1 MALSIQS
8 NMASMSIQN
17 QLGRSNNDLSTAL
30 ERLGSGFKINS
41 AKDDAAGLQIASRLN
56 AQVRG
61 QDAALY
67 NSNNA
72 MSMMQTA
79 EGAFDEM
86 TNIAYRMKELATQG
100 ANGTN
105 DTKEYTAINAEFSA
119 LEEELVSIM
128 QNTNFGGTKLLE
140 AKVGTVVTPVT
151 PVTADPTASPAVVGV
166 AGVHGVAVSDGG
178 KFADTAASVTFQ
190 VGSSTAETLS
200 VSVGAEVDAIHD
212 ILKTKTGEYARVAD
226 LTDSTTSSAAITT
239 VDSLIEKIGSARSA
253 IGASM
258 NRLDHTM
265 NNVTN
270 MKENTQAAA
279 STLMDADFAAETS
292 NMTKQQLLMNSGIS
306 VLSTANSTTQM
317 IGSLLR

>member
-61 QDAALY
+61 QEAALY

-72 MSMMQTA
+72 MSMLQTA

-105 DTKEYTAINAEFSA
+105 GADEYTAMKSEFVA
-119 LEEELVSIM
+119 LEAELKSIM
-128 QNTNFGGTKLLE
+128 DNTSFGGTKLLD
-140 AKVGTVVTPVT
+140 ATAGKFDVG
-151 PVTADPTASPAVVGV
+151 
-166 AGVHGVAVSDGG
+166 AVS
-178 KFADTAASVTFQ
+178 FQ

-200 VSVGAEVDAIHD
+200 VDVSTAVQDINADVAVAGTIGDLDDA
-212 ILKTKTGEYARVAD
+212 TN
-226 LTDSTTSSAAITT
+226 SSAAITGIDT
-239 VDSLIEKIGSARSA
+239 FIKNIGTARSA
-253 IGASM
+253 LGASM
-258 NRLDHTM
+258 NRVDHTM

>member
-61 QDAALY
+61 QEAALY

-86 TNIAYRMKELATQG
+86 TNIAYRMKELATQA

-105 DTKEYTAINAEFSA
+105 GDDEFTAMNSEYVA
-119 LEEELVSIM
+119 LGDELASIM
-128 QNTNFGGTKLLE
+128 QNTSFGGTALF
-140 AKVGTVVTPVT
+140 AIVAADNDGTTAGQR
-151 PVTADPTASPAVVGV
+151 VTAEVTAANKGKFEDVAAAN
-166 AGVHGVAVSDGG
+166 AGVV
-178 KFADTAASVTFQ
+178 FQ
-190 VGSSTAETLS
+190 VGSSTAETLTVDIAS
-200 VSVGAEVDAIHD
+200 EINELHVAIGTAAADQTAMGELDTQANAVLAIDEVD
-212 ILKTKTGEYARVAD
+212 G
-226 LTDSTTSSAAITT
+226 
-239 VDSLIEKIGSARSA
+239 LIENIGTARSA
-253 IGASM
+253 LGASM

>member
-86 TNIAYRMKELATQG
+86 TNIAYRMKELATQA

-105 DTKEYTAINAEFSA
+105 GTDEGIALNAEYLA
-119 LEEELVSIM
+119 LGDELASIM
-128 QNTNFGGTKLLE
+128 QNTSFGGTKLL
-140 AKVGTVVTPVT
+140 AID
-151 PVTADPTASPAVVGV
+151 TAGVSASAGVRATSESVVG
-166 AGVHGVAVSDGG
+166 
-178 KFADTAASVTFQ
+178 KFSNTAAPAVTFQ
-190 VGSSTAETLS
+190 VGSSTAETLD
-200 VSVGAEVDAIHD
+200 VNVFTALNTIHTT
-212 ILKTKTGEYARVAD
+212 LGTKTGAQTGMSNL
-226 LTDSTTSSAAITT
+226 LTPAGATTATSGAMDV
-239 VDSLIEKIGSARSA
+239 VDGLIKNIGTARSA
-253 IGASM
+253 LGASM

>member
-1 MALSIQS
+1 
-8 NMASMSIQN
+8 
-17 QLGRSNNDLSTAL
+17 
-30 ERLGSGFKINS
+30 
-41 AKDDAAGLQIASRLN
+41 
-56 AQVRG
+56 
-61 QDAALY
+61 
-67 NSNNA
+67 

-105 DTKEYTAINAEFSA
+105 GADEYTALNAEYGA
-119 LEEELVSIM
+119 LEEELKSIM
-128 QNTNFGGTKLLE
+128 DNTSFGGTNLLN
-140 AKVGTVVTPVT
+140 P
-151 PVTADPTASPAVVGV
+151 
-166 AGVHGVAVSDGG
+166 SDG
-178 KFADTAASVTFQ
+178 KFDLAAVTFQ
-190 VGSSTAETLS
+190 VGSSTAETL
-200 VSVGAEVDAIHD
+200 EVDVTSEVQD
-212 ILKTKTGEYARVAD
+212 INTAVAGGALGALTGATPAASATASQGAMD
-226 LTDSTTSSAAITT
+226 L
-239 VDSLIEKIGSARSA
+239 VDDLIDDIGSARSA
-253 IGASM
+253 LGASM